1 MNECAIC
8 LTENIN
14 QEEKCINNCGHI
26 FCKSCIDSWFDQGK
40 NICPLCR
47 QEIQYFEN
55 KDEKYRIIYKSPQ
68 SPRRT
73 QSLNLHL
80 MQVDRRILN
89 SFKLATLTLSF
100 VIISQLFLVNKLHHY
115 KSELTDSL
123 NSCINNITDLS
134 TIINDNHMINTLDME
149 NTLVLSEND
158 EMRYCSFPIYYLNK
172 CFT

>member
-1 MNECAIC
+1 MSDKFFASLDKIVTFWFLNFWINLLRNVS
-8 LTENIN
+8 LTSTVI
-14 QEEKCINNCGHI
+14 I
-26 FCKSCIDSWFDQGK
+26 FLEVWFS
-40 NICPLCR
+40 NFLIPCPLP
-47 QEIQYFEN
+47 EPIS
-55 KDEKYRIIYKSPQ
+55 I
-68 SPRRT
+68 T
-73 QSLNLHL
+73 L
-80 MQVDRRILN
+80 
-89 SFKLATLTLSF
+89 SFFLTLSF

-158 EMRYCSFPIYYLNK
+158 EMRYCSFPNYYLNK